1 MSVEEKI
8 KLGGIKVIFANLVD
22 EGFGRS
28 ITIDATEDKI
38 RSAITKWVVAN
49 NIGKGNNAGKP
60 NFKEYEK
67 DGNTT
72 IQYSFKLNDYSKIAG
87 LNGLDEKSLGFGAT
101 IALIAQAFAYDNKF
115 GKGTSASVSAVLVE
129 KGASTG
135 ADSDLADLLS
145 EHGEQPTDEDQANT
159 MSVHDDS
166 SRPLTQQEVL
176 DTVITADDFDDSEKI
191 DLSEIPF

>member
-1 MSVEEKI
+1 MSVEQKI

-38 RSAITKWVVAN
+38 KSAITKWVKEN
-49 NIGKGNNAGKP
+49 NIGKGEKAGNP

-67 DGNTT
+67 DGNKT

-101 IALIAQAFAYDNKF
+101 IALIAQTFEYDNKF

-129 KGASTG
+129 KGAPTG
-135 ADSDLADLLS
+135 SDSDLADLIS
-145 EHGEQPTDEDQANT
+145 EHGEQPTNEDQANT
-159 MSVHDDS
+159 MSVHDDPT
-166 SRPLTQQEVL
+166 RPLTQHEVL
-176 DTVITADDFDDSEKI
+176 SQDVVIDDFEEGEPV
-191 DLSEIPF
+191 DLSTIPF